1 MLDQYLCAL
10 SEDLGDPDIL
20 ALEAPLEDDRIQEN
34 LVRVRRTSVALKQ
47 DYVSNAGRE
56 TSPHPH
62 VYLYLLALEETLLE
76 QLSGSGGTF
85 SDTDY
90 LPFPVGY

>member
-47 DYVSNAGRE
+47 DYVSTPGER
-56 TSPHPH
+56 
-62 VYLYLLALEETLLE
+62 
-76 QLSGSGGTF
+76 
-85 SDTDY
+85 
-90 LPFPVGY
+90 LPRIPTCISISWH

>member
-62 VYLYLLALEETLLE
+62 VYLYLLALGEPLLE
-76 QLSGSGGTF
+76 SNYLDLEALSQILTI
-85 SDTDY
+85 
-90 LPFPVGY
+90 

>member
-47 DYVSNAGRE
+47 DYVSNAG
-56 TSPHPH
+56 
-62 VYLYLLALEETLLE
+62 
-76 QLSGSGGTF
+76 
-85 SDTDY
+85 
-90 LPFPVGY
+90 